1 MGASSSRPTP
11 MNYPGQRNQMQR
23 NPNRNTNQQPNATA
37 SRVGNGNGNGNG
49 NANGTAT
56 STISRPGAYGIT
68 RNTSSSNMQVYRVV
82 VPPNVRPNQEFQVY
96 GEFNFFSSIVAVI
109 TMSQKK
115 TISQYSLSIISWF
128 ADCSSTLSHW
138 CKARNISANNSS

>member
-1 MGASSSRPTP
+1 MGASSSRPTS

-23 NPNRNTNQQPNATA
+23 NPNWNANQQPNATA
-37 SRVGNGNGNGNG
+37 SRIGNG
-49 NANGTAT
+49 NANANGSAT

-115 TISQYSLSIISWF
+115 KISQYSLSIISWF
-128 ADCSSTLSHW
+128 TNCSSTLSNW
-138 CKARNISANNSS
+138 CKTRNISANNSS

>member
-23 NPNRNTNQQPNATA
+23 NPNTNQQPNATA
-37 SRVGNGNGNGNG
+37 SRVGNGNA

-128 ADCSSTLSHW
+128 ADCSSALSHW
-138 CKARNISANNSS
+138 CKTRNISANNSS